1 MPTYEYRCK
10 ACQSQI
16 EIWFPSFSAAAAQ
29 KPVCTVCGS
38 RKLKRLIS
46 SAAAVR
52 RPGPFGAPMSHPS
65 APAPS
70 ASVESPRE
78 LARAMHQAAAGRN
91 LGEEFKE
98 VAARL
103 DKGESPKAIE
113 KSLRKRAGHKTGPH

>member
-16 EIWFPSFSAAAAQ
+16 EIWFPSFFAAAAQ
-29 KPVCTVCGS
+29 KPVCTLCGS
-38 RKLKRLIS
+38 RRLQRLIS

-52 RPGPFGAPMSHPS
+52 RSRPS
-65 APAPS
+65 AEPASQPS
-70 ASVESPRE
+70 ASTPPPSTESPQE
-78 LARAMHQAAAGRN
+78 LAHTMHQAAAGRN

-103 DKGESPKAIE
+103 DKGESPNAIE
-113 KSLRKRAGHKTGPH
+113 KSLRKRAGHKSGPH